1 MIIAVDF
8 DGVLCSNE
16 FPAIGKP
23 NYNMIRVIKDVIAA
37 GHEVVLWTSRVET
50 ELENAVKWC
59 EEHGLH
65 FCAINDAAPSNKA
78 KYAGV
83 YKTTPRK
90 IYADVYVD
98 DHGVD
103 YTEKKAVTL
112 LELIGG
118 MKNGN

>member
-1 MIIAVDF
+1 MDF

-16 FPAIGKP
+16 FPAIGEP
-23 NYNMIRVIKDVIAA
+23 DYNMIRAVKSVIAA
-37 GHEVVLWTSRVET
+37 GHEVVLWTSRVEA

-78 KYAGV
+78 KYAAM

-90 IYADVYVD
+90 IYADIYVD
-98 DHGVD
+98 DHGID
-103 YTEKKAVTL
+103 YTEEKAVTL

-118 MKNGN
+118 MKK